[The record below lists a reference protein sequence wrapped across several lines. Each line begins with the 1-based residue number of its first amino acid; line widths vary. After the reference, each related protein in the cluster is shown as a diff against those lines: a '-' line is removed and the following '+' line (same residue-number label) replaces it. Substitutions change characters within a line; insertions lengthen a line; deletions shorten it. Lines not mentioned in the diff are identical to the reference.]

1 MRYDWELDSAEY
13 LYDSPTGRSLDMN
26 DCIVELNRLD
36 QRRDELEKENAELKA
51 DLKHFEAIKKNIRD
65 KYKNANQV
73 FGLNLGTV
81 IKEGSTNEK

>member
-1 MRYDWELDSAEY
+1 MINALKEQVYRQQKIIKGL
-13 LYDSPTGRSLDMN
+13 N
-26 DCIVELNRLD
+26 VELNRLD
-36 QRRDELEKENAELKA
+36 QREDELEKENAELKA